1 MSPRLIDFIAASNF
15 HAHKENYEFTW
26 TGFAN
31 NFERLESLI
40 RSDQT
45 KRLQA
50 KHEREIASIKNERIN
65 KNRVKQITWN
75 IYEYAEAIE
84 ELAKTY
90 EVTE

>member
-31 NFERLESLI
+31 NFERLELLI

-45 KRLQA
+45 KKLQA
-50 KHEREIASIKNERIN
+50 KHEKEIANIKDERIN

-84 ELAKTY
+84 ELTKTY